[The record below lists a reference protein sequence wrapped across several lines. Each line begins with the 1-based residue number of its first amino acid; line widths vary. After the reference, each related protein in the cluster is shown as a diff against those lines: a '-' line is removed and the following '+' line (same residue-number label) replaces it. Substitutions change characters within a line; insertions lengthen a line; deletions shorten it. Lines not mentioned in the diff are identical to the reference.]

1 MLVLASFPPE
11 LPTGWLVWSL
21 CRWVA
26 TAPEHWKA
34 YDSAMAGLI
43 DDAVKGYPL
52 ANAIVNINQSV
63 TVDANGDF
71 TVLMTGNPLYWPGLG
86 EASDGM

>member
-1 MLVLASFPPE
+1 
-11 LPTGWLVWSL
+11 
-21 CRWVA
+21 
-26 TAPEHWKA
+26 
-34 YDSAMAGLI
+34 MAGLI